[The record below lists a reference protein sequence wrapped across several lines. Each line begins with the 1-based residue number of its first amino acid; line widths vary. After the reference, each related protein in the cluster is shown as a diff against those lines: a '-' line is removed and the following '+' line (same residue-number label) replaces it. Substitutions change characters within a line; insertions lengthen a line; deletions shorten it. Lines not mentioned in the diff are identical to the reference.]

1 MSIVIGLIGLGA
13 FVAWASAALHGVLLL
28 RHVAPP
34 RSAWSLAFQ
43 GWRFYD
49 RATFLESGWP
59 IHRRFVISAA
69 SFFGCVVLLVIASAA
84 AGALG

>member
-1 MSIVIGLIGLGA
+1 MPIVVGLVALSA
-13 FVAWASAALHGVLLL
+13 FVAWASAALHAVLLL

-34 RSAWSLAFQ
+34 RTAWSLAFQ

-49 RATFLESGWP
+49 RSTFLESGWP
-59 IHRRFVISAA
+59 LHRRFVLSAA
-69 SFFGCVVLLVIASAA
+69 SFLGCVVLLVITSAL